1 MNFFKKN
8 KEYIERTSYSLTVIL
23 SIVAM
28 SLSAYLLYQFKSVD
42 EKSADGLTKTTLLTQ
57 TKVDKPSDQYSV
69 YVSML
74 TSIVFIGVYS
84 GLVLSRIFEKYFKK
98 NNLDNLFIF
107 FPILVA
113 AILASLS
120 YVPDDDSGTENIFAI
135 ASLVLISFAT
145 GFVINKF
152 QLIKENKKF
161 TSSFLILLSSTFF
174 GLSVYSYFVLIK
186 DNDKT
191 KFEYDAESNDK
202 LRRKLTQKEQ
212 DCYISSMSFSIFIVI
227 LTFFNLF
234 I

>member
-42 EKSADGLTKTTLLTQ
+42 EKSADGLTKTTLLTE
-57 TKVDKPSDQYSV
+57 TKVDKPSDQYNV

-74 TSIVFIGVYS
+74 TSIVCIGVYS

-107 FPILVA
+107 FPILAA

-120 YVPDDDSGTENIFAI
+120 YVPEDDSGSENIFAI

-174 GLSVYSYFVLIK
+174 GLSVYLYFVLIK